1 MKSRSLWMVMAVGI
15 AVVICGSIWP
25 LSPVQLVAIAM
36 VYLLFVVV
44 LYFSD
49 RLERIES
56 RLEAIA
62 EGQAAHSP
70 TTR

>member
-1 MKSRSLWMVMAVGI
+1 MAVGV

-49 RLERIES
+49 RLERIDQTALHFFWS
-56 RLEAIA
+56 RR
-62 EGQAAHSP
+62 S
-70 TTR
+70 